1 MDGAV
6 GTRGLVLEDAVENA
20 GEKKQVPSAAMASV
34 VWSIDQARGLIELL
48 ADRLILG
55 CGTAADCSYV

>member
-1 MDGAV
+1 
-6 GTRGLVLEDAVENA
+6 
-20 GEKKQVPSAAMASV
+20 VPSAAMASV